1 MVGSSDGSCACPS
14 ARPGR
19 HRTREGALVVR
30 GPLPRGGRWNGGRS
44 LGRSRSESASRG
56 LVDANPSIGGRAL
69 DVGTGFGDNA
79 EELARRGMDVV
90 AFDVAATA
98 VARARARFPGSP
110 VRYLVA
116 DLLDPPAHWRGT
128 FDLVAETY
136 TLQVLPARERGVAVQ
151 ALRTLVAPGGTL
163 LVIARGREPAEAEG
177 AMPWPLTRGEVE
189 AIAGDGLTLTTFED
203 FLDDEDPPVRRFR
216 ATFRRP

>member
-1 MVGSSDGSCACPS
+1 MDRARARALTQDAIARGKALSWFERLCRGADGGAAVVPWAELVPS
-14 ARPGR
+14 PQ
-19 HRTREGALVVR
+19 LVAW
-30 GPLPRGGRWNGGRS
+30 L
-44 LGRSRSESASRG
+44 
-56 LVDANPSIGGRAL
+56 DANPSIGGRAL

-116 DLLDPPAHWRGT
+116 DLLDPPADWRAA

-136 TLQVLPARERGVAVQ
+136 TLQVLPPAERGAAVH
-151 ALRTLVAPGGTL
+151 ALRTFVAPGGTL
-163 LVIARGREPAEAEG
+163 LVIARGREPAEPEG
-177 AMPWPLTRGEVE
+177 VGPWPLPRSGVQAT
-189 AIAGDGLTLTTFED
+189 AGDRLTLTAFED
-203 FLDDEDPPVRRFR
+203 FLDAEDPPVRRFR
-216 ATFRRP
+216 ATFRGR